1 MLVLTLLLFCV
12 FYVHAADSGAW
23 IDYPADGTATMT
35 HYTIPDGSGLVLMLE
50 TILIHTE
57 SRIYRRM
64 WMRRRQYCMYRSF
77 YFSSLPLLHF
87 SLSIRIIQ
95 HPCLVEI
102 PHGRSFADGFW
113 LESVLPHSYFNAS
126 HNFSARSGTAFGTR
140 YPTLLCSTY
149 EVKRRTLV
157 RQMLQLDPAKHIHLQ
172 PSILS
177 KRRQVHRDQSN
188 RSVSALGKR
197 LVVCR
202 RPTLQYELTR
212 TSVGWCSGTQTK
224 KNPCDFVTLRA

>member
-95 HPCLVEI
+95 HMPRRNTPRPLF
-102 PHGRSFADGFW
+102 RRW
-113 LESVLPHSYFNAS
+113 LLARVSVAS
-126 HNFSARSGTAFGTR
+126 
-140 YPTLLCSTY
+140 LL
-149 EVKRRTLV
+149 
-157 RQMLQLDPAKHIHLQ
+157 LQCK
-172 PSILS
+172 S
-177 KRRQVHRDQSN
+177 
-188 RSVSALGKR
+188 
-197 LVVCR
+197 
-202 RPTLQYELTR
+202 
-212 TSVGWCSGTQTK
+212 
-224 KNPCDFVTLRA
+224 